1 MQTSQFSKS
10 RIWERK
16 EDKYTISLDKNLV
29 SAIIYTRD
37 IRKNVLPK
45 FMRFVLRDAMLV
57 SL

>member
-16 EDKYTISLDKNLV
+16 EDKYTISLAKNLV